1 MITADETAVSLFTIT
16 ADETAVSQLPLST
29 AVYGCTPCL
38 YHCFSKWSFMAVLF
52 IYATIL
58 VNGNH
63 AMLSVC

>member
-1 MITADETAVSLFTIT
+1 MAVL
-16 ADETAVSQLPLST
+16 L
-29 AVYGCTPCL
+29 VYTTVLVNGRL
-38 YHCFSKWSFMAVLF
+38 WLVLF